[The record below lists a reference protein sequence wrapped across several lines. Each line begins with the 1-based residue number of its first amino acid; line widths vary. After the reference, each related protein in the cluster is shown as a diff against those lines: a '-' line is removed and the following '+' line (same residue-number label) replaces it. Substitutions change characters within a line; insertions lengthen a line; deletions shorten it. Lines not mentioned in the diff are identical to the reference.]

1 MLYTVRKNLKA
12 ADTPL
17 PKAAN
22 DALRIKN
29 YAFGN
34 TIGLIGVL

>member
-22 DALRIKN
+22 YALRIKN
-29 YAFGN
+29 YAFGMKN
-34 TIGLIGVL
+34 GFIGVL

>member
-12 ADTPL
+12 ADAPL

-22 DALRIKN
+22 YALRIKN
-29 YAFGN
+29 YAFGI
-34 TIGLIGVL
+34 TIGSIGVL